1 MYVCVGGGG
10 GGQGEK
16 GVWTCASLLAEVQ
29 HQPEAAI
36 DDEENR
42 NDEGGQP

>member
-1 MYVCVGGGG
+1 MFVCVGGWGG
-10 GGQGEK
+10 GGVDVSK
-16 GVWTCASLLAEVQ
+16 FFLAEVQ